1 MDIDANLVI
10 DPTSEGVRKAVLE
23 HLDLVAQFTGTDVF
37 LLTPRFADPDAVGA
51 NFNGCMESGL
61 NQRLR
66 IAIYG
71 DTESSE
77 HAKTRILIMIDQIVR
92 QCSFLPGNRY
102 ADEPHS

>member
-10 DPTSEGVRKAVLE
+10 DPTSDGVRKAVLE
-23 HLDLVAQFTGTDVF
+23 HLDLVAAFTGTDIF
-37 LLTPRFADPDAVGA
+37 LLTPKITDPEAVGA
-51 NFNGCMESGL
+51 SFNGSMENSL

-71 DTESSE
+71 DMESSE

-92 QCSFLPGNRY
+92 SRGLLARTAY
-102 ADEPHS
+102 ADDRVS

>member
-10 DPTSEGVRKAVLE
+10 DPTSDGVRKAVLE
-23 HLDLVAQFTGTDVF
+23 HLDLVAAFTGTDIF
-37 LLTPRFADPDAVGA
+37 LLTPKITDPEAVGA
-51 NFNGCMESGL
+51 SFNGSMENSL

-71 DTESSE
+71 DMESSE

-92 QCSFLPGNRY
+92 SQGLLARTAY
-102 ADEPHS
+102 ADDRVS

>member
-10 DPTSEGVRKAVLE
+10 DPSSKGVRKAVLE

-37 LLTPRFADPDAVGA
+37 LLTPRITDPDAVGA
-51 NFNGCMESGL
+51 SFNGCGESGL
-61 NQRLR
+61 DQRLR
-66 IAIYG
+66 IAIFG

-92 QCSFLPGNRY
+92 HLEPLSGMGL
-102 ADEPHS
+102 ADDPHS

>member
-10 DPTSEGVRKAVLE
+10 DPTSDGVRKPVLE

-37 LLTPRFADPDAVGA
+37 LLTPKVTDPDAVGA
-51 NFNGCMESGL
+51 SFNGCGESGL

-92 QCSFLPGNRY
+92 CRNSLSEIGR
-102 ADEPHS
+102 ADDLNS

>member
-1 MDIDANLVI
+1 MI

-37 LLTPRFADPDAVGA
+37 FLTPKITDPEAVGA
-51 NFNGCMESGL
+51 SFNGCGESGL

-92 QCSFLPGNRY
+92 CQPPLRGVDV
-102 ADEPHS
+102 ADHYNS

>member
-10 DPTSEGVRKAVLE
+10 DPTSKGVRKAVLE

-37 LLTPRFADPDAVGA
+37 LLTPRITDPDAVGA
-51 NFNGCMESGL
+51 SFNGCGESGL
-61 NQRLR
+61 DQRLR
-66 IAIYG
+66 IAIFG

-92 QCSFLPGNRY
+92 HLEPLSGMGL
-102 ADEPHS
+102 ADDPHS

>member
-1 MDIDANLVI
+1 MDIDANLLI
-10 DPTSEGVRKAVLE
+10 DHTSEGVRKAVLE

-37 LLTPRFADPDAVGA
+37 LLTPKITDPDAVGA
-51 NFNGCMESGL
+51 SFNGCGESGL

-92 QCSFLPGNRY
+92 CWNLLSGIGP
-102 ADEPHS
+102 ADDRH